1 MWVRPMPLRPY
12 QIDLLE
18 QTRAAYR
25 AGYQAPC
32 IVSPCGSG
40 KSIILAELAK
50 CATDKGNRVL
60 FLVHRQELCQQI
72 FDTFVKWG
80 VNMHLCKIS
89 MVQTARRRLDKLPRP
104 DLIITDEN
112 HHSMASTYRKIYEYW
127 PNVPRVGVT
136 ATPIRLNGS
145 GLGDVNDKLIIG
157 PSVKQLI
164 EWGNLSPFRYFAPEV
179 VDTSKLQIK
188 RGDYVQA
195 EVDELFNAN
204 AIYGDVIGHYRKL
217 SDGKQAI
224 CYCATIGQSK
234 KMAYEFS
241 RAGISAHHL
250 DGDTPKAI
258 RAKVIDQFRSGEI
271 KILCNVDLISEGF
284 DVPDCNTAILLR
296 PTQSLALY
304 IQQAMRCMRY
314 KPGKTAIIIDH
325 VGNVGRFGPPDT
337 DREWTL
343 ETKKRRKKTADDNT
357 LQIKQCQA
365 CFYVYDAKEPACPN
379 CGFKPVRAEKE
390 LEEIKDVQLVEVESK
405 PFVLDYREPSDCT
418 SLKEL
423 QDLARN
429 RGYRP
434 GWAYYQ
440 AKQLHII

>member
-1 MWVRPMPLRPY
+1 MPLRPY

-18 QTRAAYR
+18 QTREAYR
-25 AGYQAPC
+25 SGYKAPC

-40 KSIILAELAK
+40 KSVMMAEMAK
-50 CATDKGNRVL
+50 LATDKGNRVL

-72 FDTFVKWG
+72 FSTFVSWG
-80 VNMHLCKIS
+80 VNMQLCRIS
-89 MVQTARRRLDKLPRP
+89 MVQTARRRLDKLPKP
-104 DLIITDEN
+104 QLIITDEN
-112 HHSMASTYRKIYEYW
+112 HHSLASTYRKIYDYW
-127 PNVPRVGVT
+127 PDVPRVGVT

-188 RGDYVQA
+188 RGEFVQT
-195 EVDELFNAN
+195 EVDELFNQN

-217 SDGKQAI
+217 SDGQQAI

-234 KMAYEFS
+234 KMAYEFTKS
-241 RAGISAHHL
+241 GISAYHL

-258 RAKVIDQFRSGEI
+258 RAKIIDQFRAGAI

-314 KPGKTAIIIDH
+314 KPGKTAVIIDH
-325 VGNVGRFGPPDT
+325 VGNVGRFGTPDM
-337 DREWTL
+337 DRVWSL
-343 ETKKRRKKTADDNT
+343 EAPKKRKKATDDNAFGV
-357 LQIKQCQA
+357 KQCPA
-365 CFYVYDAKEPACPN
+365 CFYVYDKKETACPH
-379 CGFKPVRAEKE
+379 CGFKVVREVKDPD
-390 LEEIKDVQLVEVESK
+390 EIKDAQLVEVESK
-405 PFVLDYREPSDCT
+405 PVTLDYRDPKDCH

-423 QDLARN
+423 QELGRN
-429 RGYRP
+429 RGYKP

>member
-1 MWVRPMPLRPY
+1 MPLRPY

-18 QTRAAYR
+18 QTREAYR
-25 AGYQAPC
+25 AGYKAPC

-40 KSIILAELAK
+40 KSVMMAEMAK
-50 CATDKGNRVL
+50 LATDKGNRVL

-72 FDTFVKWG
+72 FGTFVGWG
-80 VNMHLCKIS
+80 VNMQLCRIS
-89 MVQTARRRLDKLPRP
+89 MVQTARRRLDKLPKP
-104 DLIITDEN
+104 QLIITDEN
-112 HHSMASTYRKIYEYW
+112 HHSMASTYRKIYDYW
-127 PNVPRVGVT
+127 PDVPRVGVT

-164 EWGNLSPFRYFAPEV
+164 EWGNLSLFRYFAPEV

-188 RGDYVQA
+188 RGDFVQT
-195 EVDELFNAN
+195 EVDELFNQN

-217 SDGKQAI
+217 SDGQQAI

-234 KMAYEFS
+234 KMAYEFTK
-241 RAGISAHHL
+241 AGISAYHL

-258 RAKVIDQFRSGEI
+258 RASIIDQFRAGAI

-314 KPGKTAIIIDH
+314 KPGKTAVIIDH
-325 VGNVGRFGPPDT
+325 VGNVGRFGTPDM
-337 DREWTL
+337 DRVWSL
-343 ETKKRRKKTADDNT
+343 DAPKKRKKTTDDSAFGV
-357 LQIKQCQA
+357 KQCPA
-365 CFYVYDAKEPACPN
+365 CFYVYDKKETACPN
-379 CGFKPVRAEKE
+379 CGFKVIREAKD
-390 LEEIKDVQLVEVESK
+390 LDEIKDAQLVEVESK
-405 PFVLDYREPSDCT
+405 PVTLDYRDPKDCH

-429 RGYRP
+429 RGYKP

>member
-188 RGDYVQA
+188 RGDFVQS

-217 SDGKQAI
+217 SDGKQVI

-258 RAKVIDQFRSGEI
+258 RAKVIDQFRTGDI

-325 VGNVGRFGPPDT
+325 VGNVGRFGPPDM
-337 DREWTL
+337 DREWSL
-343 ETKKRRKKTADDNT
+343 ETKKRRKRVVDDTA
-357 LQIKQCQA
+357 LHIKQCQA
-365 CFYVYDAKEPACPN
+365 CFYVYDAKEPVCPN
-379 CGFKPVRAEKE
+379 CGFKPARAEKE
-390 LEEIKDVQLVEVESK
+390 PEEIKDAQLVEVESK

-429 RGYRP
+429 RGFRP

-440 AKQLHII
+440 AKRLHII

>member
-1 MWVRPMPLRPY
+1 MPLRPY

-18 QTRAAYR
+18 QTREAYR
-25 AGYQAPC
+25 AGYKAPC

-40 KSIILAELAK
+40 KSVMMAEMAK
-50 CATDKGNRVL
+50 LATDKGNRVL

-72 FDTFVKWG
+72 FSTFVGWG
-80 VNMHLCKIS
+80 VNMQLCRIS
-89 MVQTARRRLDKLPRP
+89 MVQTARRRLDKLPKP
-104 DLIITDEN
+104 QLIITDEN
-112 HHSMASTYRKIYEYW
+112 HHSMASTYRKIYDYW
-127 PNVPRVGVT
+127 PDVPRVGVT

-188 RGDYVQA
+188 RGEFVQT
-195 EVDELFNAN
+195 EVDELFNQN

-217 SDGKQAI
+217 SDGQQAI

-234 KMAYEFS
+234 KMAYEFTKS
-241 RAGISAHHL
+241 GISAYHL

-258 RAKVIDQFRSGEI
+258 RAKIIDQFRTGAI

-314 KPGKTAIIIDH
+314 KPGKTAVIIDH
-325 VGNVGRFGPPDT
+325 VGNVGRFGTPDM
-337 DREWTL
+337 DRVWSL
-343 ETKKRRKKTADDNT
+343 EAPKKRKKATDDSAFGV
-357 LQIKQCQA
+357 KQCPA
-365 CFYVYDAKEPACPN
+365 CFYVYDKKEPACPH
-379 CGFKPVRAEKE
+379 CGFKVVREVKDPD
-390 LEEIKDVQLVEVESK
+390 EIKDAQLVEVESK
-405 PFVLDYREPSDCT
+405 PVTLDYRDPKDCH

-429 RGYRP
+429 RGYKP